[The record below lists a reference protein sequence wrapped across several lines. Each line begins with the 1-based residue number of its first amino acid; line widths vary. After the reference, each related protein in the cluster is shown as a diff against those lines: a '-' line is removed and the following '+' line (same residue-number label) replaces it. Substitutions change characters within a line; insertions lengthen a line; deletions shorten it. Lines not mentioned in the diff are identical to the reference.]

1 MCTTVSLGAA
11 ARWNGADI
19 STRSFVSRRSRDP
32 EGEVGRRFEGGHPIA
47 TSMRSRAALT
57 GKHDTLV
64 RRAHQMLNAALMR
77 SCANRRRLLSTIM
90 YPRVVGFLC
99 CLWCIELWDLEGGGG
114 ATRVVTRAA

>member
-1 MCTTVSLGAA
+1 MCTTVSLGAG

-64 RRAHQMLNAALMR
+64 RRAPGWQGPPTASRQKKL
-77 SCANRRRLLSTIM
+77 
-90 YPRVVGFLC
+90 
-99 CLWCIELWDLEGGGG
+99 
-114 ATRVVTRAA
+114 VVTKCLFHIINVLI